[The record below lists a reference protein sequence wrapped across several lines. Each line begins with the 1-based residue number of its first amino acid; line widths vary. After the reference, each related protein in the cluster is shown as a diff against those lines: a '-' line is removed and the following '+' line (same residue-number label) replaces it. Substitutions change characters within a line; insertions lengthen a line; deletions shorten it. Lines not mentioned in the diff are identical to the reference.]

1 MGSCCSQLDELL
13 EPSESGDE
21 HLNHKEL
28 DESLRVPNEEEKVV
42 MESKN
47 NLSIDNLNKGS
58 QKIEFYIL
66 TFK

>member
-1 MGSCCSQLDELL
+1 MFVK
-13 EPSESGDE
+13 
-21 HLNHKEL
+21 KENKKPIIKHQETRINISNSK
-28 DESLRVPNEEEKVV
+28 DEEEKVV

-58 QKIEFYIL
+58 QKIEFWIL